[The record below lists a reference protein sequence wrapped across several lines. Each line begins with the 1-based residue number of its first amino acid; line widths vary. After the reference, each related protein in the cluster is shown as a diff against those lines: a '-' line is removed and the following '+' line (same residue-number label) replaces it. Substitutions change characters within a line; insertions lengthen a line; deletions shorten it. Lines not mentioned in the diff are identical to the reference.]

1 MKTQPMG
8 RQVLCCVCQGTRVTV
23 LLLLIAVY
31 FVLFAFTMSTRY
43 ATASVA
49 WQPPESSTHSAH
61 EAQTYFAL
69 EPQSIKI
76 GHYAWWCMFW
86 WKPIQFNQIVVVL
99 ISIHC
104 AGRIL
109 CVWGVRCVN

>member
-8 RQVLCCVCQGTRVTV
+8 RRVLCCVCHGARVTV

-49 WQPPESSTHSAH
+49 WQPPESLIVRTVL
-61 EAQTYFAL
+61 TR
-69 EPQSIKI
+69 P
-76 GHYAWWCMFW
+76 
-86 WKPIQFNQIVVVL
+86 KPILHWSHNLSRLAIMHGGVCFGGNQFN
-99 ISIHC
+99 SI
-104 AGRIL
+104 RSL
-109 CVWGVRCVN
+109 